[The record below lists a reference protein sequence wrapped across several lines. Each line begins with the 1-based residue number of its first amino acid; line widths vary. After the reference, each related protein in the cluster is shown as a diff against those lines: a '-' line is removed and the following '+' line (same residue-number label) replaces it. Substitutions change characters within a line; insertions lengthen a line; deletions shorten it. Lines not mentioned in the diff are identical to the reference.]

1 MAQSDSHP
9 EHEHLREQI
18 LQRIAQ
24 LKDEIAGKTDEV
36 KGLSRFLGDH
46 LDSEEQALDDALA
59 DVDSAEIQR
68 DLTELRDARRALA
81 QIDSGTYGICAR
93 CSEPI
98 PVARLKAQPLASYCI
113 GCQQAVESAA

>member
-1 MAQSDSHP
+1 MARPDSHP
-9 EHEHLREQI
+9 EHEQLREQI

-24 LKDEIAGKTDEV
+24 LKDEISGKVDEV

-46 LDSEEQALDDALA
+46 LESAEQAMDDALA

-68 DLTELRDARRALA
+68 DVTELRDARRALA
-81 QIDSGTYGICAR
+81 QLDSGTYGICGR

-98 PVARLKAQPLASYCI
+98 PVARLQAQPLATYCI
-113 GCQQAVESAA
+113 GCQEAVEKAV